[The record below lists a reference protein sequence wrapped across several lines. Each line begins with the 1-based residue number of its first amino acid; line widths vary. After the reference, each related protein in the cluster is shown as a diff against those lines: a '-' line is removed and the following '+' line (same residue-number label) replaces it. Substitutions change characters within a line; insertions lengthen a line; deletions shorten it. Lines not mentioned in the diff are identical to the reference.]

1 MVVLIVAARESFKIM
16 KTDSA
21 SVLSTSGEKFT
32 VAAVAFSMDEEVD
45 AASDK
50 AMASSKFS
58 LF

>member
-1 MVVLIVAARESFKIM
+1 MMAAREFFVIA

-21 SVLSTSGEKFT
+21 SMLSASGERFIV
-32 VAAVAFSMDEEVD
+32 VAVGFSTDEDVD

-50 AMASSKFS
+50 AIASSKFS

>member
-1 MVVLIVAARESFKIM
+1 MIA

-21 SVLSTSGEKFT
+21 SVLSTSGEKFA
-32 VAAVAFSMDEEVD
+32 VAAVAFLTDEEVD
-45 AASDK
+45 AALNK

>member
-1 MVVLIVAARESFKIM
+1 MVAAREFFIIA

-21 SVLSTSGEKFT
+21 SVLSASGERFIV
-32 VAAVAFSMDEEVD
+32 VAVVFSTDEEVD

>member
-1 MVVLIVAARESFKIM
+1 MIA

-21 SVLSTSGEKFT
+21 SVLSASGERFI
-32 VAAVAFSMDEEVD
+32 VVAVAFSPDKEVD

-50 AMASSKFS
+50 AMASSKFL

>member
-1 MVVLIVAARESFKIM
+1 MLIVAAREFFIIA

-32 VAAVAFSMDEEVD
+32 VAAVTFSTHEKVD

>member
-1 MVVLIVAARESFKIM
+1 MVVLREPFSIA

-21 SVLSTSGEKFT
+21 SVLSVSGERLN
-32 VAAVAFSMDEEVD
+32 AVAFSADVEVEVEEE
-45 AASDK
+45 